1 MQFDSHARNMRY
13 KSWPYFKDWEMI
25 FGKDRA
31 TGETAEQ
38 WQNVADQEA
47 YIPAPP
53 EQCTPTDGDDT
64 LDQDENESVNEGVRH
79 GETSSTIRKCKRKR
93 GDRDKV
99 VAPNVNMVDLMS
111 SFFIDVSSQIGALV
125 SKVGT
130 EKDAKGQRQNLIK
143 ELDDFPLSV
152 TDKIIVAKRICSNM
166 NDVDIFYGLDVQQR
180 EAMVY
185 IVLNGSYYK

>member
-1 MQFDSHARNMRY
+1 
-13 KSWPYFKDWEMI
+13 
-25 FGKDRA
+25 
-31 TGETAEQ
+31 
-38 WQNVADQEA
+38 
-47 YIPAPP
+47 
-53 EQCTPTDGDDT
+53 
-64 LDQDENESVNEGVRH
+64 
-79 GETSSTIRKCKRKR
+79 
-93 GDRDKV
+93 
-99 VAPNVNMVDLMS
+99 MS
-111 SFFIDVSSQIGALV
+111 SFFTDVSSQIGALV

-152 TDKIIVAKRICSNM
+152 TDKIIVAKRICSNV